1 MVSPSF
7 SSDDTPAYS
16 ISVSKFKHEAKS
28 VILPLWYH
36 WEMPAVG
43 VVVPTIGER
52 PQYLEST
59 LKSIREA
66 GESFIVLVGR
76 RGFDGSSFQKTGLV
90 DLYVDEDETSVPNK
104 INQGFS
110 ALPENIEYITWIGDD
125 DLLSPGV
132 LEIAVKVLNKPEKP
146 VLVFGHCQYIDS
158 EGKDVLVKRSGGWA
172 VPLLRFGPQLI
183 PQPSAFFRRDAF
195 ERVGGLSDKFQFAFD
210 FDLFLKLSKAGKS
223 VFIDQILS
231 SHRWHKTSLTYS
243 RRWESV
249 REASRVRVS
258 NMPAIVR
265 TISFLWE
272 YPVMTVTYLAGAIL
286 SSNLVSKLKGRASK

>member
-1 MVSPSF
+1 
-7 SSDDTPAYS
+7 
-16 ISVSKFKHEAKS
+16 
-28 VILPLWYH
+28 
-36 WEMPAVG
+36 MPAVG

-66 GESFIVLVGR
+66 GESYIVLVGR

-90 DLYVDEDETSVPNK
+90 DLYVDEDETSVPLK
-104 INQGFS
+104 INQGFR

-125 DLLSPGV
+125 DLLSPGA
-132 LEIAVKVLNKPEKP
+132 LETAVKALNKPEKP

-158 EGKDVLVKRSGGWA
+158 EGKDVLVKRSGSWA

-210 FDLFLKLSKAGKS
+210 FDLFLKLSKSGKA
-223 VFIDQILS
+223 VFVDQILS

-249 REASRVRVS
+249 IEASQ
-258 NMPAIVR
+258 VR
-265 TISFLWE
+265 TS
-272 YPVMTVTYLAGAIL
+272 MLAPTL
-286 SSNLVSKLKGRASK
+286 RLVSFIWEVPVVLITHIAGKFVSGKLFAKRKHVL

>member
-1 MVSPSF
+1 
-7 SSDDTPAYS
+7 
-16 ISVSKFKHEAKS
+16 
-28 VILPLWYH
+28 
-36 WEMPAVG
+36 MPAVG

-66 GESFIVLVGR
+66 GESYIVLVGR
-76 RGFDGSSFQKTGLV
+76 EGFDGSSIQKAGLV
-90 DLYVDEDETSVPNK
+90 DLYVDEDDTSVPNK
-104 INQGFS
+104 INQGFR
-110 ALPENIEYITWIGDD
+110 ALPTGIEYITWIGDD
-125 DLLSPGV
+125 DLLAPGA
-132 LEIAVKVLNKPEKP
+132 LEIATTTLNKPEKP

-158 EGKDVLVKRSGGWA
+158 DGNDVLVKRSGSWA

-195 ERVGGLSDKFQFAFD
+195 ERVGGLSDRFQFAFD
-210 FDLFLKLSKAGKS
+210 FDLFLKLTKSGKA

-243 RRWESV
+243 RRGESV

-258 NMPAIVR
+258 NMPKIVR
-265 TISFLWE
+265 AFSFLWE
-272 YPVMTVTYLAGAIL
+272 YPVMAVTYFAGAFL
-286 SSNLVSKLKGRASK
+286 SGNLVTVLKGRGLK